1 MLIDDTHRV
10 WVIGSPARFPGAR
23 NIAVLAGVATV
34 GYLAYIVTSPGRP
47 SGGSI
52 PGLVFAFAGT
62 ALIVF
67 AGSLSWRKKYPA
79 SPMGRV
85 STWLRAHI
93 WLGLLSFLLLGY
105 ALDSRS
111 PKV

>member
-10 WVIGSPARFPGAR
+10 WVIGC
-23 NIAVLAGVATV
+23 AVLAGVATV